1 MMTCPAC
8 EAEEVA
14 LFSWESGY
22 QALRDMELTAYRSG
36 LILLPKQWVCT
47 LMRSSGIEAKG
58 AR

>member
-1 MMTCPAC
+1 MTCPAC

-47 LMRSSGIEAKG
+47 LMRSSGI
-58 AR
+58 